1 MKIRLKNYEITER
14 EKVDYLNKVLEYL
27 EEIKTNNNG
36 ISE

>member
-1 MKIRLKNYEITER
+1 MKIRLKNYKITER